1 MSLCRVVLASGL
13 LVAMAHSAAP
23 SLAQEVAKA
32 PPLGG
37 RGGTP
42 QAGADPAVKLTAAGE
57 ALRARYA
64 EELKAL
70 QVEIA
75 AALPAID
82 AQKLAVL
89 ESARAAASTATD
101 ERTKAQ
107 ANLGKVREAQALV
120 EHAKGKWIGG
130 AEKGIAQAQAAQKK
144 ATTDAERA
152 AAAADL
158 AKWQANKEDGL
169 KALKERQAALEK
181 VKADEAKLRQASQ
194 TAEAALAKAQADE
207 AAAAKVILGDA
218 KSVLVDDKL
227 EPKLVKAA
235 VLTEATPLGLAQ
247 FAQQGSEQQALVDKL
262 LADPELMKEMLVAG
276 GAAGGRYGHAAQILA
291 DIQKASP
298 RAGKGFL
305 YRVAVATG
313 LAHAAPIAQRNSEA
327 ETEALASVDPV
338 KRYLHYEKAYLNGEL
353 DAAFPKLTTWEYRY
367 VVDSYAPD
375 EMLAWGREMLRNY
388 RPDHVTNADYGW
400 RYSGAVRTD
409 VAYRHSNEYTDS
421 ADLGFFQNVCKNGGI
436 CGRRAFFGRYI
447 VQAFGL
453 PARPFTQ
460 PKHAAIVRWTPAGW
474 VVNLGA
480 GWPSGWFREQTGPEF
495 LLDTQARRLPHEY
508 QRVLRAEWVST
519 VLGEQKA
526 ATKKSTT
533 VGVWKQL
540 ADLEKKMIVA
550 AANPKEL
557 AALGSDLAE
566 ANEPDDKKAAAVEK
580 ATVTDAD
587 KKIATAASGEIT
599 VPAAACGGGNHLVKS
614 YTGGLQ
620 MIWGGKPVSCV
631 VEVPQA
637 GTYRLAARVVT
648 VHGDQTLALTLNGGK
663 KPIDVPVPFTVG
675 AWQKTEPVE
684 VTLVQGKN
692 TLTFAKAA
700 QVFAL
705 KDFTLT
711 PVK

>member
-1 MSLCRVVLASGL
+1 MSFRRVALAAGL
-13 LVAMAHSAAP
+13 LVAMGHSAAL
-23 SLAQEVAKA
+23 SLAQTGAKA
-32 PPLGG
+32 PPPGG
-37 RGGTP
+37 RGGAP
-42 QAGADPAVKLTAAGE
+42 AAKAEPAVKLTAAGE

-64 EELKAL
+64 EDLKAL

-89 ESARAAASTATD
+89 ESARAAAKTATD
-101 ERTKAQ
+101 ERARAQ

-169 KALKERQAALEK
+169 KALKERQAVLEK
-181 VKADEAKLRQASQ
+181 VKADEAKLREAGQA
-194 TAEAALAKAQADE
+194 AEAALAKAQADE
-207 AAAAKVILGDA
+207 AAAAKVVLGEA
-218 KSVLVDDKL
+218 KAVLADDKL

-235 VLTEATPLGLAQ
+235 LLTEATPLGLAQ

-313 LAHAAPIAQRNSEA
+313 LAHAVPVAQRNAEA
-327 ETEALASVDPV
+327 ETEGLATVDPV

-409 VAYRHSNEYTDS
+409 VAYRHSNEYKDS
-421 ADLGFFQNVCKNGGI
+421 DDLGFFQNVCKNGGI

-480 GWPSGWFREQTGPEF
+480 GWPHGWFREQTGQEF
-495 LLDTQARRLPHEY
+495 LLDTQARRLPQEY

-526 ATKKSTT
+526 ATKKSAA

-540 ADLEKKMIVA
+540 ADLEKKLIVA

-587 KKIATAASGEIT
+587 KKITTGASGEIT

-663 KPIDVPVPFTVG
+663 TPVTVPVPFTVG

-684 VTLVQGKN
+684 VALVQGKN
-692 TLTFAKAA
+692 TLTFAKPA